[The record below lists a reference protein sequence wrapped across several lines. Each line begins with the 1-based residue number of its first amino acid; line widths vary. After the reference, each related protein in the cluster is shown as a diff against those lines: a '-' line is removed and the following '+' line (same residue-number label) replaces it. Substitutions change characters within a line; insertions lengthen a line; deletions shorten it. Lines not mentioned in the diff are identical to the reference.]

1 MSAVVKFNDERKKY
15 IENKIIKLL
24 GSNLK
29 KKTICFLGVTF
40 KANTDDT
47 RDSSAMK
54 MIPRFA
60 SLGIRINYY
69 DPSGE
74 KNFPKK
80 KNIFFFN
87 NLYSAT
93 ENIDLIVIHT
103 EWDEF
108 KNLDFKKILK
118 KNRKINIYDLR
129 NLYDTNY
136 FKNKKISY
144 YSIGRP

>member
-1 MSAVVKFNDERKKY
+1 MAIGIGLDKRIGSRFLRAGPAYGGSCFPKDTKALVTTAKKYVSPLSIVSAVIKFNDERKKY

-74 KNFPKK
+74 KNFSKK
-80 KNIFFFN
+80 KIYFF
-87 NLYSAT
+87 
-93 ENIDLIVIHT
+93 LIIYI
-103 EWDEF
+103 
-108 KNLDFKKILK
+108 LLQKI
-118 KNRKINIYDLR
+118 
-129 NLYDTNY
+129 
-136 FKNKKISY
+136 
-144 YSIGRP
+144 